1 MLAFVRDR
9 TEQYR
14 SQEALRES
22 DARHRLAVE
31 IARIGT
37 WSWDLESDA
46 VSFDDRVGE
55 LFAVE
60 ELRYPRATIEPRV
73 HLDDRERVTTA
84 LEGAT
89 DPLGSGR
96 CEAEFRVV
104 RPDGSERWV
113 LAHGQMQF
121 ADDGNGARRPRLLLG
136 TMMDITSRRKA
147 EADRERLLAAERR
160 ARAEMESLNAGLRR
174 AIAELEALLDVVP
187 IGIGIARD
195 PECRDIRVN
204 PAFARLLG
212 VAPYE
217 NASLTGVAAQALP
230 FRVFQDGRE
239 VEPEN
244 LIMQRAARERRSLV
258 ELEYDIVH
266 ADGTAVR
273 LLEYAAPLL
282 DDDGNVQGAVGVFVD
297 ITERA
302 RLVRAERAARHAAEV
317 ANQVKSDFL
326 ARMSHELRTPLNAI
340 QGHAQLLELGVHG
353 ALTEPQR
360 EAVGRIDRAQR
371 HLLSLINDVLNYA
384 RIESGRVEYTLQAVP
399 LGEVLLDVIHM
410 VEQQFVSSGIELH
423 ADLLD
428 AEHSS
433 AVVWAD
439 REKLAQVLLNLLSNA
454 AKFTAPGGHVH
465 VEIADREDGP
475 ASTEHLYLRVRDTGA
490 GIARD
495 KLDAVFEP
503 FVQVRGAYAPGSG
516 GTGLGLTISRDLARG
531 MGGDLRAR
539 SELGQGSTFT
549 VTLRRAP
556 DSPPDPR

>member
-1 MLAFVRDR
+1 
-9 TEQYR
+9 
-14 SQEALRES
+14 
-22 DARHRLAVE
+22 
-31 IARIGT
+31 
-37 WSWDLESDA
+37 
-46 VSFDDRVGE
+46 
-55 LFAVE
+55 
-60 ELRYPRATIEPRV
+60 
-73 HLDDRERVTTA
+73 
-84 LEGAT
+84 
-89 DPLGSGR
+89 
-96 CEAEFRVV
+96 
-104 RPDGSERWV
+104 
-113 LAHGQMQF
+113 
-121 ADDGNGARRPRLLLG
+121 
-136 TMMDITSRRKA
+136 
-147 EADRERLLAAERR
+147 
-160 ARAEMESLNAGLRR
+160 
-174 AIAELEALLDVVP
+174 
-187 IGIGIARD
+187 
-195 PECRDIRVN
+195 
-204 PAFARLLG
+204 
-212 VAPYE
+212 
-217 NASLTGVAAQALP
+217 
-230 FRVFQDGRE
+230 
-239 VEPEN
+239 
-244 LIMQRAARERRSLV
+244 
-258 ELEYDIVH
+258 
-266 ADGTAVR
+266 
-273 LLEYAAPLL
+273 
-282 DDDGNVQGAVGVFVD
+282 
-297 ITERA
+297 
-302 RLVRAERAARHAAEV
+302 
-317 ANQVKSDFL
+317 
-326 ARMSHELRTPLNAI
+326 MSHELRTPLNAI

-371 HLLSLINDVLNYA
+371 HLLSPINDVLNYA

-410 VEQQFVSSGIELH
+410 VETQFVSSGIELH

-454 AKFTAPGGHVH
+454 AKFTAPGGHVY

-475 ASTEHLYLRVRDTGA
+475 ASTEQLYLRVRDTGA